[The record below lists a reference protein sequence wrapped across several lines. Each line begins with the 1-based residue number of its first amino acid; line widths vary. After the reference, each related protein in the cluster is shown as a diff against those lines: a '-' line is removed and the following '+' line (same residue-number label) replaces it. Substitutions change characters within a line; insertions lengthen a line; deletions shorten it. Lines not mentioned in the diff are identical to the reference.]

1 MCALWLAADFVVQE
15 NNLLKA
21 ATPERQAADYR
32 YRHAD

>member
-21 ATPERQAADYR
+21 ATPATCNAD
-32 YRHAD
+32 